1 MARDI
6 TTAFKNAIEGSVVKP
21 IIGIELEFSD
31 GTLRFWNGYGNLTM
45 TAGGSSKTF
54 NGAGDML
61 GVSEVE
67 ESSTLS
73 MSGVTLT
80 LAGIKSSILSTALG
94 ANYTNRKGA
103 IYLGLFDT
111 SNNVIADVYTL
122 FKGNMDVMNI
132 QEGADTCLITLK
144 LESRLITFEK
154 ASNRMYT
161 NEDQKIDFSSDIGFE
176 FIPDLQDKEIT
187 WGKKTN

>member
-6 TTAFKNAIEGSVVKP
+6 TTAFKNSIEGSLVKP

-122 FKGNMDVMNI
+122 FKGNMVVMNI

-161 NEDQKIDFSSDIGFE
+161 NEDQKIDFSSDVGFE

>member
-6 TTAFKNAIEGSVVKP
+6 TTAFKNAIEGSVVKH
-21 IIGIELEFSD
+21 IVGIELEFSD

-54 NGAGDML
+54 TGAGDML
-61 GVSEVE
+61 GVSEIE

-80 LAGIKSSILSTALG
+80 LAGIKSSIIATALG

-111 SNNVIADVYTL
+111 SNNVIADVYTI

-161 NEDQKIDFSSDIGFE
+161 LEDQKVDFPNDIGFE

>member
-45 TAGGSSKTF
+45 TAGGSSKVF
-54 NGAGDML
+54 AGAGDML
-61 GVSEVE
+61 GVSEIE

-80 LAGIKSSILSTALG
+80 LAGIKSSIIATALG

-161 NEDQKIDFSSDIGFE
+161 NEDQKIDFSGDVGFE